1 MDIFTTV
8 LTRVVS
14 VPIKPE
20 RLRVKPLTKEAAINE
35 LTDDLDHLENHEHYV
50 VLAKKDSDQK
60 EHQENKKKHQSTSAV
75 IADTIVDNTHDDTD
89 NVITHKDELTHP
101 KKSHDEPDED
111 ITHLDIFV

>member
-50 VLAKKDSDQK
+50 ALAKKDSAQK
-60 EHQENKKKHQSTSAV
+60 EHQENKNKHRSTSSAN
-75 IADTIVDNTHDDTD
+75 ADTLVDHNHDDTD

-101 KKSHDEPDED
+101 KKNHDEPDED